1 MMIFVNEVEC
11 GVIHG
16 FRKKP
21 SSRDP
26 LMNWLHFTGSFFL
39 GLTRTPA
46 APLQNRA
53 LANGQNGHGGWRQKE
68 RAFSSK
74 RMR

>member
-1 MMIFVNEVEC
+1 MNMMIFVNEVEC

-26 LMNWLHFTGSFFL
+26 LMNWLHFTGSFFWDSHE
-39 GLTRTPA
+39 R
-46 APLQNRA
+46 PLPHSKIVPWQMDKMDMV
-53 LANGQNGHGGWRQKE
+53 GGDKKSGFQL
-68 RAFSSK
+68 
-74 RMR
+74 